1 MLGWTWAVGT
11 PRTFAGCDVAAILEG
26 HRGTVATNSACARL
40 RTRQFYLYVS
50 SPETSSG
57 THTSVLWGVHMMR
70 ERGRQP
76 GCHLSEGA
84 SRGNTGQVYT
94 VGGWAGVHCRGLDRK
109 QKLQTLYAQ
118 RNTMRLENETQGAV
132 SFAQIKYTC
141 WFSRTPTYRRSY
153 VIVIRKNLCIL
164 LQATH

>member
-1 MLGWTWAVGT
+1 MDWEKFTKWVSQMLGWTWAAGT
-11 PRTFAGCDVAAILEG
+11 SRTFAGCDVAAILEG

-40 RTRQFYLYVS
+40 RTWQFCLYVS

-94 VGGWAGVHCRGLDRK
+94 VGGWAGVHCSGWTGNRNCRLYMHRGTRCDWKMRPR
-109 QKLQTLYAQ
+109 AQ
-118 RNTMRLENETQGAV
+118 YPLH
-132 SFAQIKYTC
+132 K
-141 WFSRTPTYRRSY
+141 
-153 VIVIRKNLCIL
+153 
-164 LQATH
+164 